1 LGKLRRGESFAFVP
15 GGVQEVIH
23 LESANSNVCN
33 DETSNEKTSKNTNDD
48 ADETNANSRQKNNEK
63 HLTLYLLKR
72 KGFVKHA
79 LATGSPIV
87 PVFAFHLDGSYGYYI
102 PRSKIVHRISRAV
115 GVVPLVFWGRFGI
128 PFGIPYPKRIVVVI
142 GEAIDVESEGS
153 GDDDDDDG
161 GVSEERVD
169 RVHKLFL
176 RELEALFERH
186 KVEAGYGGRKLRIV

>member
-1 LGKLRRGESFAFVP
+1 M
-15 GGVQEVIH
+15 IH
-23 LESANSNVCN
+23 LESANSNMCN
-33 DETSNEKTSKNTNDD
+33 NETSNDEIAINTKND
-48 ADETNANSRQKNNEK
+48 AGETNASSRQKNDETP
-63 HLTLYLLKR
+63 LTLYLLKR

-102 PRSKIVHRISRAV
+102 PRSKLVHRISRAV
-115 GVVPLVFWGRFGI
+115 GVLPLIFWGRFGI

-142 GEAIDVESEGS
+142 GEAIDVDSEESG
-153 GDDDDDDG
+153 GDVDDG

-169 RVHKLFL
+169 RVHKVFL